1 MSIRILCSVAGFAL
15 VARPAAAEPFGSDF
29 ELGVLAG
36 GHAFS
41 KDLELGVPDEP
52 SQPVPSS
59 NGMVGVRAAVP
70 VTSSFAVEGEVN
82 VIPTTDTMHGDR
94 LTVLGLGVHAR
105 VDLLRGSV
113 RPFVVAGVGT
123 HVLISS
129 SPQLQNDADRALHWG
144 PGVRF
149 ALNDRVDLRVDARQ
163 LIVPD
168 RTKNGATSDYEV
180 SFGATYRFG
189 GERRVVVTQIVR
201 EPAPPPPVAE
211 PPPAPAPPPPAPASP
226 PPAPAQK
233 SAPISEL
240 AGIGFE
246 LDSARIDAASQPILT
261 RAYQLLRDHPELEV
275 EISGHTSSDGDA
287 ERNLAL
293 SLTRAEAVKAYLV
306 HRGIDGN
313 RILTVGHGAD
323 LPVADNTR
331 EEGRR
336 QNRRIEF
343 RILRVHD
350 DELR

>member
-1 MSIRILCSVAGFAL
+1 MSIRILCSVTGFAL
-15 VARPAAAEPFGSDF
+15 VAGPASAEPFGSHF

-52 SQPVPSS
+52 AQPAPSS
-59 NGMVGVRAAVP
+59 NGMVGVRAAIP
-70 VTSSFAVEGEVN
+70 VTSSFALEGEVN
-82 VIPTTDTMHGDR
+82 VIPTTDTMLGDR

-105 VDLLRGSV
+105 LDLLHGSV
-113 RPFVVAGVGT
+113 RPFLVAGVGT

-129 SPQLQNDADRALHWG
+129 SPDLQNDADRALHWG

-149 ALNDRVDLRVDARQ
+149 AVNDRVDLRVDARQ

-201 EPAPPPPVAE
+201 EPAPPPP
-211 PPPAPAPPPPAPASP
+211 APAPPPAPPPTPAPE
-226 PPAPAQK
+226 QK
-233 SAPISEL
+233 SEPIPEL

-275 EISGHTSSDGDA
+275 EISGHTSSEGDA
-287 ERNLAL
+287 ERNLSL
-293 SLTRAEAVKAYLV
+293 SLTRAEAVKGYLV
-306 HRGIDGN
+306 QRGIDGK

-323 LPVADNTR
+323 LPIADNTR

-343 RILRVHD
+343 RILRAHD
-350 DELR
+350 ADVR